1 MIFLILW
8 KKRRNIAD
16 GGINLLI
23 HNTFQFSFF
32 FLLCLMKLC
41 YLISDLSHQIIVL
54 RSRTYVVRC
63 WTPGFT
69 WWFKLWSPWMEYT
82 LERNDCDHAT
92 ESYWAVLLDSVHT
105 HPDIFES
112 VTFSGFRIRLPS
124 TRIAGLRH
132 TNPKLL
138 ESALWV
144 EICE

>member
-1 MIFLILW
+1 
-8 KKRRNIAD
+8 
-16 GGINLLI
+16 
-23 HNTFQFSFF
+23 
-32 FLLCLMKLC
+32 
-41 YLISDLSHQIIVL
+41 
-54 RSRTYVVRC
+54 
-63 WTPGFT
+63 
-69 WWFKLWSPWMEYT
+69 MEYT

-124 TRIAGLRH
+124 TRISGLRH

-144 EICE
+144 EIVNKCMIRIAFWWMLSFLEARTDLGMFCHTGTTYSKTGRAKLVERHTA